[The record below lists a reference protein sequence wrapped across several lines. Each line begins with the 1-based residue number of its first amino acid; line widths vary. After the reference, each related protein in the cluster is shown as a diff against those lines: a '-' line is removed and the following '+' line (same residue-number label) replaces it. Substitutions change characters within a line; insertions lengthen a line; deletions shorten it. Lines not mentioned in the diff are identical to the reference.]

1 MLDKNKVAARLAEI
15 RAQGGL
21 RREAGLGE
29 VDTVARTVELS
40 FSSEAAEVPRW
51 FGLEVLSHATG
62 AVDLSR
68 LNDGAAVLWMH
79 DWGDQR
85 GVVESARIDADRV
98 GRAVV
103 RFSRS
108 PAGEQLMR
116 DVADRI
122 ITKVSVGY
130 IVNGMRLRE
139 ERAGDDVYLITE
151 WQPYEISFVSVPADA
166 SVGVGRIS
174 ETPGPGHVHAP
185 PSPGPS
191 PSLPWENPREEPRPA
206 LAQGRSLRSS
216 EGSICMNEKILRD
229 GSGNLVR
236 AKVDEN
242 GAIIEILEVIERA
255 GAEAQAAQQRGQEAE
270 RSRVR
275 ALTELGNS
283 YGATDLA
290 LRCIAEGKAPDDMQ
304 RELLAKY
311 AQQRA
316 AKPMAEQVREAEV
329 GLTDREV
336 RNYSLMRAVRA
347 LANPLNA
354 GFQKD
359 AAFEFECSRAATDK
373 LGKESRG
380 IMIPADVLNRAFSTT
395 TPASGAGS
403 NIVAQSLLSDSFI
416 ELLRN
421 KTWALKRVTAMGG
434 LVGNVDIPRQTDATQ
449 AYWVGEGGAPSDSA
463 PALDQIHFTPK
474 SMAAFTDITRRLMMQ
489 ATPDA
494 ELIVRNDLLRVMA
507 LAVDKAVLYATGSGG
522 QPKGLLYQTGI
533 HAVQLAE
540 VNPSYQEFVQM
551 ETDIAAANADV
562 DGMAYVINARARGAA
577 KTTLK
582 FPGVNGSATI
592 WEQGNTINGYAVETT
607 NQIENGDVWFGNWAD
622 YIVAMWGGL
631 DMMVDPYSLSTSGGT
646 RIVVFQDVDLNIR
659 RIGSFTYANKAATAA
674 A

>member
-51 FGLEVLSHATG
+51 FGLEVLSHAAG

-130 IVNGMRLRE
+130 IVNGMRLQE

-166 SVGVGRIS
+166 SVGVGR
-174 ETPGPGHVHAP
+174 A
-185 PSPGPS
+185 
-191 PSLPWENPREEPRPA
+191 WENPREEPRPA

-236 AKVDEN
+236 AKVDET

-354 GFQKD
+354 SFQKD

-395 TPASGAGS
+395 TPAAGAGS

-631 DMMVDPYSLSTSGGT
+631 DMTVDPYSLSTTGGT

-659 RIGSFTYANKAATAA
+659 RTASFTYANKAAAPVS
-674 A
+674 

>member
-1 MLDKNKVAARLAEI
+1 MLDKNKVVARLAEI

-21 RREAGLGE
+21 RREAELGA
-29 VDTVARTVELS
+29 VDTEARTVELS

-51 FGLEVLSHATG
+51 FGLEVLSHAPG

-85 GVVESARIDADRV
+85 GVVESARIDAGHV

-116 DVADRI
+116 DVADKI

-130 IVNGMRLRE
+130 IVNGMKLQE
-139 ERAGDDVYLITE
+139 ERAGDDVYLITD
-151 WQPYEISFVSVPADA
+151 WQPYEISFVSVPADN
-166 SVGVGRIS
+166 SVGVGR
-174 ETPGPGHVHAP
+174 AR
-185 PSPGPS
+185 
-191 PSLPWENPREEPRPA
+191 ENPREEPRPA
-206 LAQGRSLRSS
+206 PPQAQTIRSS
-216 EGSICMNEKILRD
+216 EGGTCMLEKILRD

-236 AKVDEN
+236 AKVGDD
-242 GAIIEILEVIERA
+242 GKILEVIEIIERA

-270 RSRVR
+270 RTRVR

-290 LRCIAEGKAPDDMQ
+290 LKFIAEGKGPDDMQ

-329 GLTDREV
+329 GLSDKEV

-347 LANPLNA
+347 LANPLNTSL
-354 GFQKD
+354 QKD
-359 AAFEFECSRAATDK
+359 AAFEFECSRAAADK
-373 LGKESRG
+373 LGKETRG
-380 IMIPADVLNRAFSTT
+380 IMIPADVLNRSFSTT
-395 TPASGAGS
+395 TPASGSGA
-403 NIVAQSLLSDSFI
+403 NIVAQSLLADSFI

-421 KTWALKRVTAMGG
+421 KTWALRRATAMGG
-434 LVGNVDIPRQTDATQ
+434 LVGNVDIPRQTDSTQ
-449 AYWVGEGGAPSDSA
+449 AYWVGEGGAPSDST

-474 SMAAFTDITRRLMMQ
+474 SLAAFTDITRRLMMQ

-507 LAVDKAVLYATGSGG
+507 LAVDKAVLYATGSNG

-533 HAVQLAE
+533 HAVQLAGDY
-540 VNPSYQEFVQM
+540 PSYQEFVQM

-562 DGMAYVINARARGAA
+562 ESMAYVINARARGAA

-582 FPGVNGSATI
+582 FPGVNGSSTI
-592 WEQGNTINGYAVETT
+592 WEQGNTVNGYAVETT

-631 DMMVDPYSLSTSGGT
+631 DMTVDPYSLSTSGGT

-659 RIGSFTYANKAATAA
+659 RIASFTYANKGATAKP
-674 A
+674 